1 MEKFSQR
8 ITEKTV
14 QPPKYFDKLKQEIYS
29 LLKENN
35 FSSDGEK
42 MSQFDDD
49 ETEEITDKL
58 YNFVQKEKL
67 KEEIA
72 TLESINTILVAGPFN
87 YRILN
92 EQIDQLKKRLKSYEV
107 SKVIVK

>member
-8 ITEKTV
+8 ITEKNV
-14 QPPKYFDKLKQEIYS
+14 QSPKYSDKIKQEIYS
-29 LLKENN
+29 LIKEN

-42 MSQFDDD
+42 MSQLND
-49 ETEEITDKL
+49 EDTEEITDKL

-87 YRILN
+87 YRVLN
-92 EQIDQLKKRLKSYEV
+92 EQIEQLRKKLKSL
-107 SKVIVK
+107 